1 MTASAKWLNRV
12 KWDEHGL
19 VPVIA
24 QEANS
29 GDMLMFAWMNRDAL
43 YKTVELGE
51 AVYWSRSRK
60 KLWHK
65 GEESG
70 HVQKVLEIRLDCD
83 EDVVLLKIE
92 QAGGIACHTGRHS
105 CFFKKFEGDPKDGD
119 WQEAEPVLKDPETIY
134 TESEEKMSTV
144 HPGPPGGT
152 DRRPQARQR
161 RRPRHFLCGQAVRQ
175 RRRRHPEEDRRGS
188 HRDRDGRQG
197 CACVRRQQQGA
208 VRSAPTCGSIP
219 S

>member
-1 MTASAKWLNRV
+1 MSLRAMWLNKI

-24 QEANS
+24 QEAAT
-29 GDMLMFAWMNRDAL
+29 GDVLMFAWMNRDAL
-43 YKTVELGE
+43 AQTVATGE

-70 HVQKVLEIRLDCD
+70 HVQKVLDIRIDCD

-105 CFFKKFEGDPKDGD
+105 CFFQKFDGAVDGGD
-119 WQEAEPVLKDPETIY
+119 WIVVDPVLKDPESIY
-134 TESEEKMSTV
+134 K
-144 HPGPPGGT
+144 
-152 DRRPQARQR
+152 
-161 RRPRHFLCGQAVRQ
+161 
-175 RRRRHPEEDRRGS
+175 
-188 HRDRDGRQG
+188 
-197 CACVRRQQQGA
+197 
-208 VRSAPTCGSIP
+208 
-219 S
+219 